1 MNKLVTALALLG
13 LGAVGTIG
21 TLNESVANADV
32 AFPKEGVQKKLSMGV
47 TTPSFRYFLLDSAKE
62 DGTDTKT
69 TQASGTSLIAASN
82 LSSDAHTGYRSLKME
97 DETGLGVRFGYS
109 TNGDFNLSF
118 WAKKVADGAKETR
131 FSIRFDNY
139 KTTSDEE
146 GTSRVYYAVATVI
159 ETVNGWSHYSYNFN
173 RMLESRPS
181 FCLTAYGSWLID
193 DMTLTD
199 KDGINYI
206 MDGDFE
212 DTEMLDYKLVNA
224 GMAKQSDGS
233 VIIGFASYNFE
244 YNTASTSGYNEA
256 YFQIN
261 PTGNANSLTVS
272 FDYCGYTVGITN
284 RNGYETQTETRAS
297 NDGTWQTLS
306 KTLSTNEILSTQ
318 AIYFGYANKGKNH
331 VTYVKNISFQDPD
344 GNELLPEQ
352 LTKEGYAKGFA
363 ETMRDSLTC
372 DGGVTPPSE
381 SMWGTIRYCFER
393 IPSASQEYIKSLNP
407 NADGNEI
414 EQALYKYSFIISKY
428 GDQYYD
434 YLGYKGTSKLL
445 STNNAVMASNENKN
459 VLYASLAVFVAALV
473 VTACFIFKKKKSAR

>member
-1 MNKLVTALALLG
+1 MNKLVTALALFG

-21 TLNESVANADV
+21 TLNESVANTDV
-32 AFPKEGVQKKLSMGV
+32 AFPKEGVQKKLSMAV
-47 TTPSFRYFLLDSAKE
+47 TTPSFRYFLLDSNKE
-62 DGTDTKT
+62 NDTDKRT
-69 TQASGTSLIAASN
+69 TNDSGTRLITTSD

-118 WAKKVADGAKETR
+118 WAKKVADGANSTK

-146 GTSRVYYAVATVI
+146 GTSRVYYANATVI

-173 RMLESRPS
+173 RMSESRPS

-212 DTEMLDYKLVNA
+212 DTEMLGYTLKNA

-244 YNTASTSGYNEA
+244 YNTASDSDYNEA

-272 FDYCGYTVGITN
+272 FDYCGYRVGIIN
-284 RNGYETQTETRAS
+284 RNEYETQIETRTS

-306 KTLSTNEILSTQ
+306 KTLSANEILSTQ
-318 AIYFGYANKGKNH
+318 AIYFGYANAGKQY

-372 DGGVTPPSE
+372 DGGVTPPSI
-381 SMWGTIRYCFER
+381 STWATIRYCFER
-393 IPSASQEYIKSLNP
+393 IPSASQEYIKSLTP
-407 NADGNEI
+407 NADGDEI

-428 GDQYYD
+428 GDQYHD

-445 STNNAVMASNENKN
+445 STNNTIMASNENKN
-459 VLYASLAVFVAALV
+459 VLYASLAVFGAALV